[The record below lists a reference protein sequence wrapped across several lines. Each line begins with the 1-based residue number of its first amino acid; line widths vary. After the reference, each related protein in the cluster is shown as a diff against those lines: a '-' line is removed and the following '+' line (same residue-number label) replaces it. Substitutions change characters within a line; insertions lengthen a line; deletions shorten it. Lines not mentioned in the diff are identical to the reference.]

1 MKRTIVLFAVL
12 LQSVVV
18 CGQTVIP
25 LKSPSEKLNAE
36 IQVKNQSVQIGLY
49 EKGDKVV
56 DVKTLQLDL
65 EKRFCVVTGW

>member
-49 EKGDKVV
+49 EKEIR
-56 DVKTLQLDL
+56 L
-65 EKRFCVVTGW
+65 